1 MKRTK
6 KRQDMKS
13 KLIAA
18 ISMLMVSVIM
28 LASSSYAWFTLS
40 TAPEVKGIQTA
51 VGANGNLE
59 MALLG
64 TQGSY
69 DNPENITSAV
79 GDSSAANGKSPITA
93 NLTWGNLIDLSHES
107 YGLGLITLKPA
118 KFMVAENGTFSGEQ
132 ILAVPMYGA
141 DGRVTTTTAENT
153 IMATYDAAKRAF
165 AKANT
170 NEMTPEQL
178 AAYKPYGVRAVGG
191 STNRSVREM
200 AFDTYMS
207 QGAMSASLAK
217 TAAANSLNAYGGFL
231 ANLGIKGVSEANATF
246 TAADIEQLQA
256 MINGILGYDV
266 VVDQESGRTEHTKGI
281 ADHVQDSLKAYGIA
295 VLASGLNTTTY
306 AEGST
311 YKTFEDHMKAL
322 ASADAATVASAVA
335 AFAPE
340 AMKTAAVELAAAV
353 AVAQDAKTQLNSL
366 SGTSFTWAQLSPI
379 VNTLFNSNK
388 MTLCGMTLNEVRD
401 EGDPADPTSSG
412 LVKLQDKMQKDYNNQ
427 LVAEMT
433 GGIYSEIAD
442 VTDTFSGS
450 AYLTVQ
456 GWTVKAVMQANKTST
471 ARYWLGQTNAAI
483 ATVGAPEDDANAV
496 PSISD
501 AYAYVIDMAFR
512 TNASNSKLLLQTDAE
527 QRIDTSTDDSTMG
540 GGSSMTFT
548 SVDGFSTDK
557 MKSLMNNIKVVFFL
571 NDGTT
576 QSVLATAKLDT
587 ASATV
592 SGNDVTAKLKIWDG
606 TAFKA
611 QADAVITTM
620 PTNQPVKISA
630 LIYLDGE
637 TITNADVGTGALSMS
652 GRMNLQ
658 FSSSANLVPMDY
670 SAGYAPANPVPE
682 STGSAS
688 TTETSTPANP

>member
-6 KRQDMKS
+6 KRQDIKS

-64 TQGSY
+64 TQSSY
-69 DNPENITSAV
+69 DTPANISSDVA
-79 GDSSAANGKSPITA
+79 DSSAAAGKSPITA

-107 YGLGLITLKPA
+107 YGLSLITLKPA

-132 ILAVPMYGA
+132 ILAVPLYGA
-141 DGRVTTTTAENT
+141 DGRVTKVTAENT

-165 AKANT
+165 AKAGADLT
-170 NEMTPEQL
+170 AEQ
-178 AAYKPYGVRAVGG
+178 AAAFKHYGVRAVGG
-191 STNRSVREM
+191 STNRSIREM

-246 TAADIEQLQA
+246 TAADVEQLQA
-256 MINGILGYDV
+256 MVDSILGYDTYDKDGV
-266 VVDQESGRTEHTKGI
+266 KTGHTKGI

-295 VLASGLNTTTY
+295 VLASGLNTTQYT
-306 AEGST
+306 AEST

-322 ASADAATVASAVA
+322 ASADAATVASEVQ

-340 AMKTAAVELAAAV
+340 AMKTAATELAAAV
-353 AVAQDAKTQLNSL
+353 LLAQNAQSQLNDL
-366 SGTSFTWAQLSPI
+366 KGTNPTWAQLSPI
-379 VNTLFNSNK
+379 VNTLFKSDK
-388 MTLCGMTLNEVRD
+388 LTLCGMTLDEVRD
-401 EGDPADPTSSG
+401 PGVESDPTSSG
-412 LVKLQDKMQKDYNNQ
+412 LVKLQEKMQKDYNNQ

-456 GWTVKAVMQANKTST
+456 GMTVKAVMQANKTST
-471 ARYWLGQTNAAI
+471 ARYYLGQTNAAI
-483 ATVGAPEDDANAV
+483 ATVGAPEDDASTV
-496 PSISD
+496 SSISD

-512 TNASNSKLLLQTDAE
+512 TNASNSKLLLQTAAE
-527 QRIDTSTDDSTMG
+527 QRIDTSTDDTTMG

-548 SVDGFSTDK
+548 SVDGFTTDK
-557 MKSLMNNIKVVFFL
+557 MKSLMDNIKVVFFL
-571 NDGTT
+571 NNGETKT
-576 QSVLATAKLDT
+576 VLATAKLDT
-587 ASATV
+587 ANPKV
-592 SGNDVTAKLKIWDG
+592 SGNDVTADLKIWDG

-611 QADAVITTM
+611 QADAAITNL
-620 PTNQPVKISA
+620 PTNEAVKISA
-630 LIYLDGE
+630 LVYLDGE

-682 STGSAS
+682 
-688 TTETSTPANP
+688 TTAAAENNSGAENG

>member
-79 GDSSAANGKSPITA
+79 GDSSAAEGKSPITA

-107 YGLGLITLKPA
+107 YGLSLVTLKPA
-118 KFMVAENGTFSGEQ
+118 KFMATDGQFSGEQ

-141 DGRVTTTTAENT
+141 DGRVTTVTAENT

-281 ADHVQDSLKAYGIA
+281 ADHVEDSLKAYGIA
-295 VLASGLNTTTY
+295 VLASGLNTTQYT
-306 AEGST
+306 AEN
-311 YKTFEDHMKAL
+311 TFEDHMKAL
-322 ASADAATVASAVA
+322 ASKSATEIAAEIQ

-340 AMKTAAVELAAAV
+340 AMKTAAIELAAAV
-353 AVAQDAKTQLNSL
+353 TIAQNAKSQLNSL

-388 MTLCGMTLNEVRD
+388 LTLCGMTLDEVRD
-401 EGDPADPTSSG
+401 EGNPADPTSSG
-412 LVKLQDKMQKDYNNQ
+412 LVQLQTKMQEEYNNQ

-456 GWTVKAVMQANKTST
+456 GMTVKAVMQANKTST

-512 TNASNSKLLLQTDAE
+512 TNASNSKLLLQTAAE

-587 ASATV
+587 ANAKV
-592 SGNDVTAKLKIWDG
+592 SGNDVTADLKIWDG